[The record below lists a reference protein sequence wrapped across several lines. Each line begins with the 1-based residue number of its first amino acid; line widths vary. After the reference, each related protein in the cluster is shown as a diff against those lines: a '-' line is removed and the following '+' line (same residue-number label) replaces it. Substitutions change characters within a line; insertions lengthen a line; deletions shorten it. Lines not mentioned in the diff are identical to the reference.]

1 MNYNSNLTITHDIR
15 VEIIKIQF
23 EAVFILSLKE
33 EGNIEY
39 HVLQKSRLHR
49 FQRVF
54 VFYFGSIFYATSL
67 QKITCDAL
75 KGLLILFSKTFY
87 TLTFNT
93 VTCCVAHL
101 NNKKQNLN
109 NKNNPCPRWT
119 Q

>member
-1 MNYNSNLTITHDIR
+1 MMQTCIAGVLNLWYADPNPVVRKKFMNYNSNLTITHDIR
-15 VEIIKIQF
+15 VEISKIQF

-67 QKITCDAL
+67 QKIGYGAL
-75 KGLLILFSKTFY
+75 KRVF
-87 TLTFNT
+87 
-93 VTCCVAHL
+93 
-101 NNKKQNLN
+101 
-109 NKNNPCPRWT
+109 R
-119 Q
+119 